1 VVDTALSDTD
11 RRRLLE
17 DTRRSPRGVV
27 EGDRARPRAI
37 EYASGGPADPLLTDI
52 LTKHTS
58 GYGIL
63 EDLFADPRVTDVYV
77 TSPVAANPIRVVV
90 DGESMP
96 TNVQL
101 TPNGARALASRVR
114 RTSGRAFS
122 RASPTVDATASL
134 GDGTGIRSRVSPIRS
149 RTESPSPS
157 GSSRRRVHA
166 PGARRERNRPC
177 SGRGVSLGRC
187 RT

>member
-1 VVDTALSDTD
+1 
-11 RRRLLE
+11 
-17 DTRRSPRGVV
+17 
-27 EGDRARPRAI
+27 
-37 EYASGGPADPLLTDI
+37 LTDI

-134 GDGTGIRSRVSPIRS
+134 GDGTGIRVAGVTDPVADGIAFAFR
-149 RTESPSPS
+149 
-157 GSSRRRVHA
+157 GAARRRVHA